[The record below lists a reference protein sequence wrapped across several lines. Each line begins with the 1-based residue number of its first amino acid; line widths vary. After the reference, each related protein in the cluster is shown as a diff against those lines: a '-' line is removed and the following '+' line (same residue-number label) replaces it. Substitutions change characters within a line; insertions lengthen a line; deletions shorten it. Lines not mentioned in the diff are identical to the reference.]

1 MRRFFEPRQ
10 QQQQYAP
17 AQYQQQNLDNYDCDE
32 YSDSAGYYDMNY
44 ADCLDSMDEDMG
56 AYMRF
61 ICAFVNLTNLQ

>member
-1 MRRFFEPRQ
+1 MLGGGVPGAGGFDALWLLLLEPR

-44 ADCLDSMDEDMG
+44 ADCLDSMDEDMEEE
-56 AYMRF
+56 
-61 ICAFVNLTNLQ
+61 

>member
-1 MRRFFEPRQ
+1 MRRFFEPR

>member
-1 MRRFFEPRQ
+1 MRRFFEPR

-56 AYMRF
+56 AYMRY
-61 ICAFVNLTNLQ
+61 ICTVVYLTNLQ